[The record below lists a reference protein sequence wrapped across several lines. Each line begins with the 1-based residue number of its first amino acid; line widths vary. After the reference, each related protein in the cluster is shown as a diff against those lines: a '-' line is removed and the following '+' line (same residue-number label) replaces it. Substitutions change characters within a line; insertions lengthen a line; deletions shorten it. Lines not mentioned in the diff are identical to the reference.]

1 MTRKN
6 WAAFPLLIT
15 TSLLATAAAGYFILA
30 AFKQGDCDGGCNTG
44 TLLLWVLAV
53 FVVAVVVSVLA
64 WLRSRRTR
72 SNLVAICVAVAGL
85 SIVLSGGLYAYRLH
99 HRASAGDVAVLR
111 ANQDYSHVLVAI
123 RDVPSLNVAAGQRCI
138 FSTIDCHAEPPRIDA
153 VCGDRGEVV
162 IREPDW
168 SGFERRP
175 QEDYGIPA
183 SPLVK
188 DYPRSCSRRQ
198 R

>member
-1 MTRKN
+1 MTRKDL
-6 WAAFPLLIT
+6 AALPLLIL

-44 TLLLWVLAV
+44 TLLLWVLAI
-53 FVVAVVVSVLA
+53 FLASVVISALA

-72 SNLVAICVAVAGL
+72 SSLVAICVAVAGMAT
-85 SIVLSGGLYAYRLH
+85 VPAAGLYAYRSH
-99 HRASAGDVAVLR
+99 QRASTGHAFALR

-138 FSTIDCHAEPPRIDA
+138 FSTIDCEAHPPRIHA
-153 VCGDRGEVV
+153 VCGDQGEVA

-175 QEDYGIPA
+175 QEDYEIPA
-183 SPLVK
+183 PPGVMS
-188 DYPRSCSRRQ
+188 YPASCNRR
-198 R
+198 

>member
-1 MTRKN
+1 MTRKDL
-6 WAAFPLLIT
+6 AAFPVLIV
-15 TSLLATAAAGYFILA
+15 TSLLAAAAAGYFILG

-53 FVVAVVVSVLA
+53 FVAAVVVSVFA

-72 SNLVAICVAVAGL
+72 SSLVAICATVAG
-85 SIVLSGGLYAYRLH
+85 ICAVPAAVLYAYQLH
-99 HRASAGDVAVLR
+99 QRTSAGDVSVLR

-138 FSTIDCHAEPPRIDA
+138 FSTIDCEAQPPRIDA
-153 VCGDRGEVV
+153 VCGERGEVA
-162 IREPDW
+162 IHEPDW

-175 QEDYGIPA
+175 QEDFGIPA
-183 SPLVK
+183 PPTVR
-188 DYPRSCSRRQ
+188 DYPRSCGRR
-198 R
+198 

>member
-6 WAAFPLLIT
+6 LAAFPLLIA
-15 TSLLATAAAGYFILA
+15 TSLLATSAAGYFILG

-53 FVVAVVVSVLA
+53 FVASAVLSVFA

-72 SNLVAICVAVAGL
+72 SNLVAICAAVVGL
-85 SIVLSGGLYAYRLH
+85 SLVSSAGLYAYRLH
-99 HRASAGDVAVLR
+99 QRASAGDVAVLR

-123 RDVPSLNVAAGQRCI
+123 RDVPSLNIVNGQRCI
-138 FSTIDCHAEPPRIDA
+138 FSTIDCEAQPPRIDA
-153 VCGDRGEVV
+153 ICGDRGEVA

-168 SGFERRP
+168 PEFERRP

-188 DYPRSCSRRQ
+188 DYPRSCGGR
-198 R
+198 